1 MILRIDDLTKYYGDL
16 LAVDDVSFG
25 IEEGDF
31 VTLLGPSGCGKSTIL
46 HTIAGFLEPTEGN
59 VYLRGENVTGRP
71 PNKRNIGMSFQN
83 TALFP
88 HMSVRENISY
98 GLRMRGYDARSNE
111 QRVDEILEL
120 IDLPEHGEHKPSE
133 LSGGQQQRVSLG
145 RAIAFEPD
153 ILLLD
158 EPLTG
163 LDRVLREEMRSWLK
177 QMQDETDVT
186 MLYVTHDQ
194 ADALSMSDKVIVL
207 RDGEK
212 QQEADPKTIY
222 ERPANSFVAEFVGKS
237 TSFEGQVKQNG
248 DIVEIETSDSKIA
261 VDYDRYRSFDGQN
274 KTDPVT
280 TYVRPEDVRISTN
293 GSVDGPNAFNGT
305 VEEILDMGDRSE
317 VTVAVDELGTVLVY
331 TERFPEFDEGDE
343 VNVEIP
349 DTKVML
355 P

>member
-1 MILRIDDLTKYYGDL
+1 MILRVEGLVKRYGDL
-16 LAVDDVSFG
+16 VAVDDISFG
-25 IEEGDF
+25 IEGGDF

-59 VYLRGENVTGRP
+59 IYLRGENVTERP

-88 HMSVRENISY
+88 HMTVRENISY
-98 GLRMRGYDARSNE
+98 GLRMRDYDVQSYEN
-111 QRVDEILEL
+111 RVDEILEL
-120 IDLPEHGEHKPSE
+120 IDLPEHGEHNPSE

-177 QMQDETDVT
+177 QMQAETDVT

-207 RDGEK
+207 RDAKK

-222 ERPANSFVAEFVGKS
+222 EHPANSFVAEFVGKS
-237 TSFEGQVKQNG
+237 TKFEGQIKQNG
-248 DIVEIETSDSKIA
+248 NRAEIETSDSKIA
-261 VDYDRYRSFDGQN
+261 VDSERYRSFGDQN
-274 KTDPVT
+274 ENEPVT
-280 TYVRPEDVRISTN
+280 GYVRPEDVGISTN
-293 GSVDGPNAFNGT
+293 GNTDGQNAFSGS

-317 VTVAVDELGTVLVY
+317 VTVVVSELGTVLVY
-331 TERFPEFDEGDE
+331 TERFPDFNEGDE
-343 VNVEIP
+343 ITVEIP
-349 DTKVML
+349 DNKVML